1 MRSRQFIS
9 RSHRRN
15 HFFENFSQW
24 DRLLNFSVGA
34 LSILGTLLVWAA
46 TKSWFA
52 NQGLDPQYYLK
63 RHVINLAIG
72 IALAYGTTLIDY
84 RLLRAYTPIVW
95 GLAVLGLVAVLI
107 PHIGSTING
116 ARAWIALPGGF
127 NIQPAELAKIGII
140 VGISMILAE
149 KRDSDANPND
159 LDVLKALAIAAIPI
173 VLILIQPD
181 LGTVEIISAA
191 VVAIIATSGAPTRW
205 VVGLLLVAVVG
216 GLVAVK
222 AGVVSDYQVKRL
234 QSFVDP
240 TADPQMSGY
249 QLRQSRITIG
259 SGGIIG
265 KGLFSGPQ
273 TNGRF
278 VPEQQTDFI
287 FTVAGEE
294 LGFLG
299 CGFILLCF
307 GLFFARAFTIAKR
320 TNDLFG
326 RLVCVGVIA
335 WFAFQTFENIG
346 MTMGLVPM
354 TGVPLPFMSYGGS
367 SMFANMIA
375 VGLLQNVHLRA
386 RQLDLSGYFP
396 NSWSFRPL

>member
-1 MRSRQFIS
+1 MRSRNLAI
-9 RSHRRN
+9 RSNRRN
-15 HFFENFSQW
+15 KFFQSFSQW
-24 DRLLNFSVGA
+24 DRLLNFSVIA
-34 LSILGTLLVWAA
+34 LSILGTFLVWAA
-46 TKSWFA
+46 TRSWFA

-72 IALAYGTTLIDY
+72 LALAYGTTLIDY

-95 GLAVLGLVAVLI
+95 GLAVLGLIAVLI
-107 PHIGSTING
+107 PHVGSTING

-127 NIQPAELAKIGII
+127 NIQPAELSKIGII
-140 VGISMILAE
+140 VGISMIMAE
-149 KRDSDANPND
+149 KRDTDANPTD
-159 LDVLKALAIAAIPI
+159 LDVTKALAIAAVPI
-173 VLILIQPD
+173 LLILAQPD
-181 LGTVEIISAA
+181 LGTVVIISAA
-191 VVAIIATSGAPTRW
+191 IVAMIGTSGAPTRW
-205 VVGLLLVAVVG
+205 VVGLLLIAVVG
-216 GLVAVK
+216 GFVAVK

-240 TADPQMSGY
+240 AADPQMSGY

-265 KGLFSGPQ
+265 KGLFKGPQ

-326 RLVCVGVIA
+326 RLVCVGIIA

-354 TGVPLPFMSYGGS
+354 TGVPLPFISYGGS

-375 VGLLQNVHLRA
+375 LGLLQNVHLRS
-386 RQLDLSGYFP
+386 R
-396 NSWSFRPL
+396 